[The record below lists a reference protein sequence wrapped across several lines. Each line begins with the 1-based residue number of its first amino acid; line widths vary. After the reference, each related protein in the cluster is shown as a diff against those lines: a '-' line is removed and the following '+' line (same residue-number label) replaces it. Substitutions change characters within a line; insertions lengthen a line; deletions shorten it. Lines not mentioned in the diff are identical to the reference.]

1 MDMTSEYLIG
11 TLHFLVHEH
20 VETLFI
26 GKYPVPVE
34 FMCPQ
39 IMKEFDICHFTRVHR
54 IGQVIIGEV
63 VSHGQAHRRQP
74 QIGADEGHDY
84 LRYEPGLRHP
94 IYFRLQLKGAE
105 MEFSE

>member
-11 TLHFLVHEH
+11 SLHFLVHEH

-39 IMKEFDICHFTRVHR
+39 IMKEFDICHFARVHR
-54 IGQVIIGEV
+54 IGQVIIGKL
-63 VSHGQAHRRQP
+63 
-74 QIGADEGHDY
+74 Y
-84 LRYEPGLRHP
+84 LMGKLIVGNPKSAQTRGTT
-94 IYFRLQLKGAE
+94 I
-105 MEFSE
+105 